1 MPPFLPPHAIVATD
15 PVQGSYGPIPM
26 RCLYQRLFTVLKE
39 DLPEL
44 VDALDHAISLIE
56 KEP

>member
-1 MPPFLPPHAIVATD
+1 
-15 PVQGSYGPIPM
+15 
-26 RCLYQRLFTVLKE
+26 LYQRLFTVLKE